1 MLKIHLDPVK
11 SVSSNKAE
19 VSFISCS
26 GREREGKSDLY
37 LCVHMVQGDS
47 GGPLACE
54 DSSVWKLVGAT
65 SWGIGCAM
73 RNKPGVYTRVTQA
86 LSWIR
91 QQMEVRAAT

>member
-1 MLKIHLDPVK
+1 MN
-11 SVSSNKAE
+11 SVSANKAE
-19 VSFISCS
+19 GSFIDCS
-26 GREREGKSDLY
+26 GSAGNADLSVCVY
-37 LCVHMVQGDS
+37 LVQGDS

-54 DSSVWKLVGAT
+54 DSSTWKLVGAT